1 MGNNKLART
10 KIILIT
16 DAWEPQVSGVVTTYK
31 NIIGNLPE
39 GYTVDVID
47 PGLFSCV
54 SVPFYKSIPWAI
66 CSYSKMKSMLSV
78 RKHSWDMEGYDVVFH
93 IATEGPLGFRAR
105 RALTALNYQYTSA
118 YHTKFPEFIHEIVG
132 LPVWTTKWYF
142 DWFHKNSKL
151 VMCSS
156 RSNAKENTQW
166 NAVVLGKGYSNVFT
180 YKDKK
185 SSEIILLYV
194 GRVSKEK
201 NIDDFCK
208 LDISQSIKIV
218 VGDGPYMKKLQQK
231 YPLVRF
237 VGYKFGKDLANF
249 YQMADVC
256 VFPSQVDTFGITI
269 LESMACGTPVAGY
282 PVTGPVD
289 QIANGINGWVD
300 HDLEHAVINCLRI
313 DRELVA
319 QSVQNI
325 SWQSSAKE
333 FVDYIDS

>member
-1 MGNNKLART
+1 
-10 KIILIT
+10 
-16 DAWEPQVSGVVTTYK
+16 V
-31 NIIGNLPE
+31 
-39 GYTVDVID
+39 
-47 PGLFSCV
+47 
-54 SVPFYKSIPWAI
+54 WA
-66 CSYSKMKSMLSV
+66 
-78 RKHSWDMEGYDVVFH
+78 
-93 IATEGPLGFRAR
+93 
-105 RALTALNYQYTSA
+105 
-118 YHTKFPEFIHEIVG
+118 
-132 LPVWTTKWYF
+132 TKWYF

-156 RSNAKENTQW
+156 KSNAKENNQW

-208 LDISQSIKIV
+208 LDVGQSTKIV

-231 YPLVRF
+231 YPLVSF
-237 VGYKFGKDLANF
+237 VGYKFGKELAYF

-256 VFPSQVDTFGITI
+256 VFPSKVDTFGITI

-289 QIANGINGWVD
+289 QITNGVNGWVD
-300 HDLEHAVINCLRI
+300 HDLEHAVINCLMI
-313 DRELVA
+313 DRKLVA